1 MSEPTDDTPTREDFL
16 AILKRLFGSRHPDFE
31 ALDEMV
37 REYVERIR
45 EEAGSEFAEEVFE
58 NHRAPMEIAH
68 TAYHEWDGLSGEQR
82 RRVMEAMQEY
92 EDATDRTVH
101 AHEYIAATN

>member
-45 EEAGSEFAEEVFE
+45 EEAGSEFAEVVFK
-58 NHRAPMEIAH
+58 P
-68 TAYHEWDGLSGEQR
+68 
-82 RRVMEAMQEY
+82 
-92 EDATDRTVH
+92 
-101 AHEYIAATN
+101 